1 MKKCSF
7 TIEQNV
13 IVKETIPKKG
23 IVSSNPGRSLRL
35 SSQFLENPF
44 TKVESWGVGI
54 IIGNIT
60 HKNVSEDFFFA
71 YVPMGA
77 SGSAH
82 AFHEMFAAGAQE
94 VVRLGSNDVW
104 VQEKDMDSLVL
115 VSESKGLR
123 GLSWDH
129 GIDENDVD
137 LSLMP
142 DYELTQRL
150 IKSCNHQR
158 FPFSERV
165 CFNVDDY
172 HAYLYPELMEQ
183 PQRIQ
188 QRLDTYNSF
197 GPYSRDMETASLFL
211 KANQF
216 GTKAASVLQ
225 NVFKQKKDSPYEGS
239 SGDKAK
245 ANESKIA
252 KIIINALLEKPVES
266 VQV

>member
-1 MKKCSF
+1 MGKNSF
-7 TIEQNV
+7 SIEQNV

-23 IVSSNPGRSLRL
+23 IVSSNPERSLRL
-35 SSQFLENPF
+35 SSQFLENS
-44 TKVESWGVGI
+44 TVKIQSWGVGI
-54 IIGNIT
+54 ITGNIT
-60 HKNVSEDFFFA
+60 RGSVSEDFFFA

-115 VSESKGLR
+115 VSESRGLR

-129 GIDENDVD
+129 GIDEKDVD
-137 LSLMP
+137 LPLMP
-142 DYELTQRL
+142 DDELNQRL
-150 IKSCNHQR
+150 INSCNR
-158 FPFSERV
+158 NSFSFSERV

-172 HAYLYPELMEQ
+172 HAYLYPELMEK
-183 PQRIQ
+183 PQRIK
-188 QRLDTYNSF
+188 QRLDIYNSC

-225 NVFKQKKDSPYEGS
+225 NVFKQKKESPYEGS
-239 SGDKAK
+239 SGNKAK
-245 ANESKIA
+245 VNESKIA
-252 KIIINALLEKPVES
+252 EIIINALLKIS
-266 VQV
+266 VK

>member
-13 IVKETIPKKG
+13 IVKEPIPKKG

-35 SSQFLENPF
+35 SSQFLDHPTTEIQ
-44 TKVESWGVGI
+44 SWGVGI
-54 IIGNIT
+54 ITGTIT
-60 HKNVSEDFFFA
+60 HSNRSDAFFFA

-82 AFHEMFAAGAQE
+82 AFHEMFAAGAEE

-104 VQEKDMDSLVL
+104 VQEKDMDALVL
-115 VSESKGLR
+115 VSESRGLR

-129 GIDENDVD
+129 GIAETDIDVPQ
-137 LSLMP
+137 LP
-142 DYELTQRL
+142 DQELKQRL
-150 IKSCNHQR
+150 IASCHRSQ

-188 QRLDTYNSF
+188 QRLETYNAL

-211 KANQF
+211 KAQQF

-225 NVFKQKKDSPYEGS
+225 NVFKQKKESPYEGS

-245 ANESKIA
+245 TNESKIA
-252 KIIINALLEKPVES
+252 AIIIDALLDETVES
-266 VQV
+266 LR

>member
-1 MKKCSF
+1 MKKCLF

-13 IVKETIPKKG
+13 IVKAPIPKKG
-23 IVSSNPGRSLRL
+23 IVSSNPERSLRL
-35 SSQFLENPF
+35 ASHFFENPIP
-44 TKVESWGVGI
+44 KIQSWGVGI
-54 IIGNIT
+54 LTGELLHEGT
-60 HKNVSEDFFFA
+60 REEFFFA

-82 AFHEMFAAGAQE
+82 AFHEIFAAGAQE
-94 VVRLGSNDVW
+94 VVRLGSNDIW
-104 VQEKDMDSLVL
+104 VQEKDMDALIL
-115 VSESKGLR
+115 VSESRGLR

-129 GIDENDVD
+129 GVEVEDVD
-137 LSLMP
+137 LPLIP
-142 DYELTQRL
+142 DAELKQRL
-150 IKSCNHQR
+150 IKSCHQNH

-172 HAYLYPELMEQ
+172 HAYLYPDLMEQ
-183 PQRIQ
+183 PERIQ

-216 GTKAASVLQ
+216 GAKAASVLQ
-225 NVFKQKKDSPYEGS
+225 NVFKQKKESPYEGS

-245 ANESKIA
+245 INEIKIA
-252 KIIINALLEKPVES
+252 EIIINALLDKS
-266 VQV
+266 VIK